1 LSINIDMLVFKEYQL
16 TDRVTAIPWDAL

>member
-1 LSINIDMLVFKEYQL
+1 LSINIDMLIFKEYQL